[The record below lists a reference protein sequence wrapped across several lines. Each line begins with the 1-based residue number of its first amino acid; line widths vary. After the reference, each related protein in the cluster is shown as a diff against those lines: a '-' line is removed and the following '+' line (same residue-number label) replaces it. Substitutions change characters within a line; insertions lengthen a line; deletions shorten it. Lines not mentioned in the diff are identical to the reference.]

1 MCLCKPKSMDEVIL
15 LIQDSEIQYSNKKVL
30 RAPESCNQKAKQL
43 QKNQYFLYFHGA
55 GAKFKTLSTFLLS
68 YEGYGLSGYY

>member
-30 RAPESCNQKAKQL
+30 RAPESCNQKAYHNVYCKA
-43 QKNQYFLYFHGA
+43 H
-55 GAKFKTLSTFLLS
+55 
-68 YEGYGLSGYY
+68 